1 MSLWFHMQGAGRLL
15 TRRKGPVVRMI
26 FVAFIGTVWC
36 LSGAVWG
43 VAVWRDLDR
52 RAMEMSV
59 DVIGPNDSLDVAIRA
74 MAADMRKRP
83 SIIGV
88 RLMSGDAV
96 WREFA
101 HDMRL
106 EADDLREVASVPT
119 ILRLNLRPNMVSLAA
134 TDRFVRSLK
143 DIYPEATSSIVWPRA
158 YVEMLDSGRR
168 DVIVFGGVAGILS
181 LILFFLSV
189 TYAFRAE
196 IHRAGSDLRV
206 AALLGASTSWIAAPH
221 LIVGLVAGAIG
232 LALGSG
238 VVLLARPYALQH
250 AAWLQTVRI
259 TEIVAWTSFVVIAGI
274 ALSWWQSAI
283 SVRGATRRQ

>member
-15 TRRKGPVVRMI
+15 TRRKGPVIRMV
-26 FVAFIGTVWC
+26 FVALVGTVWC

-52 RAMEMSV
+52 RAQEMSV
-59 DVIGPNDSLDVAIRA
+59 DVIGPQDSLDVAIRA

-83 SIIGV
+83 SIAGV
-88 RLMSGDAV
+88 RLMSGDVV

-101 HDMRL
+101 REMRL

-119 ILRLNLRPNMVSLAA
+119 ILRLNLRPNMVSVTS

-143 DIYPEATSSIVWPRA
+143 DMYPEATASIVWPRD
-158 YVEMLDSGRR
+158 YVEMLDAGRR
-168 DVIVFGGVAGILS
+168 DVIVLGGVAGVLS

-206 AALLGASTSWIAAPH
+206 AALLGASVSWIAAPH
-221 LIVGLVAGAIG
+221 LIVGLVAGAVG
-232 LALGSG
+232 LTLGTG
-238 VVLLARPYALQH
+238 LVLLARPYALEH
-250 AAWLQTVRI
+250 AAWLHTVHVV
-259 TEIVAWTSFVVIAGI
+259 EIVSWTAMIVVSGVV
-274 ALSWWQSAI
+274 LSWWQSAS